1 MHRIATSNA
10 DQHEHLLSDGDLNV
24 VRGGASPFVNE
35 GCIVIS
41 RWLPLPTYN
50 PWLDPWSPQR
60 RGA

>member
-1 MHRIATSNA
+1 MNAIANTNA
-10 DQHEHLLSDGDLNV
+10 DQLSDDDLNV

-50 PWLDPWSPQR
+50 PWLDPYSPQR